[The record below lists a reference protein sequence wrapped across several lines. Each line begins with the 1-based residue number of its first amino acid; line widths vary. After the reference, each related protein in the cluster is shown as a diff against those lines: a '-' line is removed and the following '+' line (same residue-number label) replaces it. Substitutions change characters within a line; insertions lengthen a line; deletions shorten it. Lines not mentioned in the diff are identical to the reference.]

1 MSRKPLKEWL
11 ILLTYLFL
19 LILITVH
26 SGYLCRKI
34 WFVLRQCVP
43 VIIAGILAFVLNQPY
58 KYVHRFYEKK
68 LGVSEKTA
76 RKGALLTVYLGTI
89 GVVTAAGRFA
99 LPRFVLGL
107 QAFVGHKDVY
117 VQSFEKSAGQ
127 VLKRIGIRRVDL
139 SPFMEGIGRYLGRVD
154 QLMEEILPQMAR
166 MTTGAFRG
174 LTLSGIIVVLSAYM
188 LHDKDRLKVQIQRIY
203 CAYIPER
210 YDAKVMEF
218 IKTVREV
225 FENFIA
231 GQSIEAIIL
240 GSLCFLGMF
249 LLGLEYSGFVSL
261 VVGLTAFIPFFG
273 AYIGCAVGI
282 ILLLFISIKKSLIF
296 LIFFVILQQIENNF
310 IYPKVIGKR
319 IGLPGLWVIASVT
332 VGGGLFGLTGM
343 ILGVPSAT
351 LIYVLLSRSVR
362 RREDMKKSGQDLDNR
377 V

>member
-1 MSRKPLKEWL
+1 MSRKPLQEWL

-34 WFVLRQCVP
+34 WFVLRQFVP
-43 VIIAGILAFVLNQPY
+43 VILAGILAFVLNQPY

-68 LGVSEKTA
+68 LGVSSKKA
-76 RKGALLTVYLGTI
+76 RMGALLTVYLGTI

-107 QAFVGHKDVY
+107 QSFIGHQDY
-117 VQSFEKSAGQ
+117 YIRSFENSAVQ
-127 VLKRIGIRRVDL
+127 VLKRIGIGKVDL

-154 QLMEEILPQMAR
+154 QLMDEILPQMAR
-166 MTTGAFRG
+166 VTTEAFRG
-174 LTLSGIIVVLSAYM
+174 LTLSSIIIVLSAYM
-188 LHDKDRLKVQIQRIY
+188 LHDKERIKSQIQRVY
-203 CAYIPER
+203 YAYIPEK
-210 YDAKVMEF
+210 YDAMVTELAN
-218 IKTVREV
+218 TVREV

-231 GQSIEAIIL
+231 GQSLESIIL

-261 VVGLTAFIPFFG
+261 IVGLTAFIPFFG

-282 ILLLFISIKKSLIF
+282 ILLLFVSIKKSLVF
-296 LIFFVILQQIENNF
+296 LIFFVVLQQIENNF
-310 IYPKVIGKR
+310 IYPKVVGKR

-343 ILGVPSAT
+343 ILGVPMAT
-351 LIYVLLSRSVR
+351 LIYVLISRSVR
-362 RREDMKKSGQDLDNR
+362 RREEMKKSGQDIDNR